1 MSATKIDQAFINTF
15 VDGGFGLS
23 IAHENLAFE
32 PTAGTE
38 YAELINLP
46 NDITPLSVNDTN
58 NTDGIFRII
67 LYWPVNEGSIQAK
80 TKADEI
86 LAVFSIG
93 TRVCYDSQCAIVT
106 RAARYKGVVES
117 TWYHTVITIGY
128 TAFLTQ

>member
-38 YAELINLP
+38 YVELINIP
-46 NDITPLSVNDTN
+46 NDITPLTVNGTLE
-58 NTDGIFRII
+58 TDGLLRII
-67 LYWPVNEGSIQAK
+67 LYWPENKGSIQAK

-93 TRVCYDSQCAIVT
+93 TRVCYDSQCATIT
-106 RAARYKGVVES
+106 RSSRYKGINEAG
-117 TWYHTVITIGY
+117 WYHTVITVGY
-128 TAFLTQ
+128 TAFLTR